1 MIRATLF
8 AFLFSSITSFAQSET
23 NTPIANYKLTKLDNF
38 YVDQFQNLYVV
49 NNAELRKYDPTY
61 KQLYSYSNPIKGAIN
76 QVDVLN
82 ALNPYIFYKDWNEV
96 VVVDNRLNASTAI
109 NFNDYGFLDVLFIS
123 FADQDNVWFYDQ
135 GTDKLYRFNL
145 QSKKVINSSLNI
157 TQLIGAE
164 NTPQSMVSTINKVY
178 LNIPEKG
185 ILLFDALGSLQ
196 KNIPLKDVESFCVQG
211 NELYYVQHDQVY
223 LYNLNTSLVD
233 LLDLKDKKVENVR
246 IGGKRLYIS
255 NKEGIGVYQLP
266 ISISKQ

>member
-1 MIRATLF
+1 MIRAALF
-8 AFLFSSITSFAQSET
+8 AFLFSTISCFGQSET
-23 NTPIANYKLTKLDNF
+23 NAPIANYKLPELDNF

-61 KQLYSYSNPIKGAIN
+61 KQLYSYSNPLKGAIN

-123 FADQDNVWFYDQ
+123 FADQENVWFYDQ

-145 QSKKVINSSLNI
+145 QSKQVVNSSLNI

-164 NTPQSMVSTINKVY
+164 NTPHSMVSTINKVY
-178 LNIPEKG
+178 LNIPAKG

-196 KNIPLKDVESFCVQG
+196 KTIPIKEVESFCVQG
-211 NELYYVQHDQVY
+211 DELYYVQNEQVF
-223 LYNLNTSLVD
+223 LYNISTSQITSFE
-233 LLDLKDKKVENVR
+233 LKDKEIKNVR
-246 IGGKRLYIS
+246 VGGNRLYIS
-255 NKEGIGVYQLP
+255 NKGGIGVYLKP
-266 ISISKQ
+266 TSSSKQ

>member
-1 MIRATLF
+1 MIRYTFF
-8 AFLFSSITSFAQSET
+8 ALLFSWFGALAQNET
-23 NTPIANYKLTKLDNF
+23 NVPISNYTLPKLDNF

-49 NNAELRKYDPTY
+49 TRAELRKYDPTY
-61 KQLYSYSNPIKGAIN
+61 KQLYSYSNPIKGDIN

-145 QSKKVINSSLNI
+145 QSKKIINSSLNI
-157 TQLIGAE
+157 TQLIGDE
-164 NTPQSMVSTINKVY
+164 NTPHSMVSTINKVY
-178 LNIPEKG
+178 LNIPSKG

-196 KNIPLKDVESFCVQG
+196 KTIPIKDIESFCVQG
-211 NELYYVQHDQVY
+211 QELYYVQGGKVY
-223 LYNLNTSLVD
+223 LYNLTTSLVNAID
-233 LLDLKDKKVENVR
+233 LNNTDVKIVR
-246 IGGKRLYIS
+246 IGGKRLYIG
-255 NKEGIGVYQLP
+255 NKEDISVYQLP
-266 ISISKQ
+266 ASLSKQ

>member
-1 MIRATLF
+1 MIRSIFLTL
-8 AFLFSSITSFAQSET
+8 LFSTVTCFAQTEV
-23 NTPIANYKLTKLDNF
+23 NVPIANYKLSKQDNF

-61 KQLYSYSNPIKGAIN
+61 KQLYSYSNPLKGAIN
-76 QVDVLN
+76 QVDVMN

-135 GTDKLYRFNL
+135 GTDKMYRFNL
-145 QSKKVINSSLNI
+145 QSKKVVNSSLNI
-157 TQLIGAE
+157 TQIIGAE
-164 NTPQSMVSTINKVY
+164 NMPHSMISTINKVY

-196 KNIPLKDVESFCVQG
+196 KTIPIKNVESFCVQG
-211 NELYYVQHDQVY
+211 KELYYVQEGKVFLYSLITSQVAPV
-223 LYNLNTSLVD
+223 S
-233 LLDLKDKKVENVR
+233 LKDKDLKNVR
-246 IGGKRLYIS
+246 VAGKRLYTS

-266 ISISKQ
+266 ASISKQ